1 MPRCLYGGGRGG
13 GGEGASSFPPPH
25 HSNVCK
31 IAQNCRAISIFAHVG
46 RQIFKLAK
54 LPYFNEALFPAVT
67 MDIRLRALYQKLKK
81 KKTVE
86 ASNALVQS
94 PGQNQ

>member
-1 MPRCLYGGGRGG
+1 MFDAQMFVWWGKG
-13 GGEGASSFPPPH
+13 GASSFPPPH
-25 HSNVCK
+25 RSNVSK
-31 IAQNCRAISIFAHVG
+31 IAQNCRTISIFALVG
-46 RQIFKLAK
+46 RKIFKLAQ

-67 MDIRLRALYQKLKK
+67 MDIRLHALYQKLRKR
-81 KKTVE
+81 KTVE

>member
-1 MPRCLYGGGRGG
+1 MVGGRGG
-13 GGEGASSFPPPH
+13 GGGASSFPAPH
-25 HSNVCK
+25 HSSVYK
-31 IAQNCRAISIFAHVG
+31 IERNCRVISIFAQVG
-46 RQIFKLAK
+46 RKIFKLGK
-54 LPYFNEALFPAVT
+54 LPYFKALFPAVT
-67 MDIRLRALYQKLKK
+67 IDIRLHALYQKLK

>member
-1 MPRCLYGGGRGG
+1 MFDAQMFVWWGEGGG
-13 GGEGASSFPPPH
+13 GASSFPAPH
-25 HSNVCK
+25 HSSVCK
-31 IAQNCRAISIFAHVG
+31 IARNCRVISIFAQVG
-46 RQIFKLAK
+46 RKIFKLGK
-54 LPYFNEALFPAVT
+54 LPYFKALFPAVT
-67 MDIRLRALYQKLKK
+67 IDIRLHALYQKLK

>member
-1 MPRCLYGGGRGG
+1 MPRCLYGGEGG
-13 GGEGASSFPPPH
+13 GSSFPPPH

-31 IAQNCRAISIFAHVG
+31 IAQNCRAISIFALVG
-46 RQIFKLAK
+46 RKIFKLGK
-54 LPYFNEALFPAVT
+54 LPYFKALFPAVT
-67 MDIRLRALYQKLKK
+67 MDIRLHALYQKLK